1 MKIISAEFLKSVYE
15 LQQLPGDARP
25 EIAFAGR
32 SNVGKSSFINTI
44 LGRKK
49 LAQVSKSPGRTQSL
63 NFYLVNGSVYF
74 VDLPG
79 YGYAKVPLDVKKKW
93 KHLIEGYLSNRP
105 ALKAVVLLFDV
116 RRTPKEE
123 DLSFVDWLKMQSI
136 PVLIILTKADKLSN
150 NQCLAQLST
159 FSRLL
164 SLEQKDILAF
174 SAVTG
179 QGKESVWTKLSEIT
193 GVDLNSR

>member
-1 MKIISAEFLKSVYE
+1 MKIISSDFIDSVYN
-15 LQQLPGDARP
+15 LHQLPNDGRT

-63 NFYLVNGSVYF
+63 NFYLVNDSIYF

-79 YGYAKVPLDVKKKW
+79 YGYAKVPVEMKTKW

-105 ALKAVVLLFDV
+105 TLKLVVLLFDI
-116 RRTPKEE
+116 RRNATEE
-123 DLSFVDWLKMQSI
+123 DLLLLDWFRLRHI
-136 PVLIILTKADKLSN
+136 PVLTVLTKADKLSN
-150 NQCLAQLST
+150 NQCTAQLAA
-159 FSRLL
+159 FSR
-164 SLEQKDILAF
+164 SISADQNSTVAF
-174 SAVTG
+174 SAVTR
-179 QGKESVWTKLSEIT
+179 QGKDVVWEKIL
-193 GVDLNSR
+193 GFLPNAD